1 MMATSSSPYAA
12 YLGGEAPEKIMAE
25 TPQRLTELAQRLEP
39 KGWNQSYA
47 PGKWTA
53 RQILCHLAD
62 TEIAFAFRL
71 RQALAEPSLL
81 IQPFDQ
87 DRWAEAYANEPYD
100 AQTALQVFSSVRRW
114 NLDLL
119 RTVPAEARSK
129 RVRHPERGEMTF
141 QTLVDTIGGHDVN
154 HLRQL
159 DSIAKA
165 LAS

>member
-1 MMATSSSPYAA
+1 MASSNNPYAA
-12 YLGGEAPEKIMAE
+12 YLGGAAPEEIMAE

-62 TEIAFAFRL
+62 TELAFAFRL
-71 RQALAEPSLL
+71 RQALAEPNHL

-87 DRWAEAYANEPYD
+87 DRWAEAYTNRSYD
-100 AQTALQVFSSVRRW
+100 AQAALQVFSSVRRW

-119 RTVPAEARSK
+119 QTVPAEARS
-129 RVRHPERGEMTF
+129 RPVRHPERGEMTF

-159 DSIAKA
+159 DSIARA
-165 LAS
+165 LGS

>member
-1 MMATSSSPYAA
+1 MAFSSNPYAA
-12 YLGGEAPEKIMAE
+12 YLDGAAPEKVIAE
-25 TPQRLTELAQRLEP
+25 TPLRLADLAGRLEP
-39 KGWNQSYA
+39 TGWNQSYA

-62 TEIAFAFRL
+62 TELAFAFRL
-71 RQALAEPSLL
+71 RQALAEPNHL

-87 DRWAEAYANEPYD
+87 ERWAEAYANESYD
-100 AQTALQVFSSVRRW
+100 AQAALQVFSTVRRW
-114 NLDLL
+114 NLNLL
-119 RTVPAEARSK
+119 KTVPAEARSK

-141 QTLVDTIGGHDVN
+141 QTLVETMGGHDLN

-165 LAS
+165 IA